1 MDPSPRV
8 IAVVGMVREARIIAG
23 DGVRVVIGGA
33 DSSGLRAKLEA
44 ALAALASPV
53 SRSDTG
59 EVARRA
65 SAVTEGASPP
75 VQAPTVAGP
84 NGPSPAPPFFEQGS
98 GKPLL
103 LSFGVC
109 GALAPAL
116 RAGDLLIA
124 SEVIADGRVYPIDA
138 HWTAQLAAA
147 LPAARLASIT
157 AGDSMIGS
165 IAEKRALHAA
175 TGAAA
180 VDMESHSVAEA
191 AARHG
196 LPFAVVRAVSDTAG
210 HTLPP
215 AALAGLKPDG
225 SPDIGAVLRALARDP
240 SQLPALIRTARDAGA
255 AFRAL
260 ESLKLASLI

>member
-1 MDPSPRV
+1 MGPPPRV

-23 DGVRVVIGGA
+23 DVVRVVIGGG
-33 DSSGLRAKLEA
+33 DSVGLRARLEA
-44 ALAALASPV
+44 TLAALASPV

-59 EVARRA
+59 E
-65 SAVTEGASPP
+65 GASPP
-75 VQAPTVAGP
+75 AQAPSVAGP
-84 NGPSPAPPFFEQGS
+84 DGPSPAPPFFEQGS

-124 SEVIADGRVYPIDA
+124 SALVADGRVWPIDA
-138 HWTAQLAAA
+138 HWTAHLAAA
-147 LPAARLASIT
+147 LPAARLAPLT

-165 IAEKRALHAA
+165 VAEKRALHAA

-180 VDMESHSVAEA
+180 VDMESHIVAEA

-196 LPFAVVRAVSDTAG
+196 LPFAVVRAVSDTAD

-225 SPDIGAVLRALARDP
+225 SPDIGAVLRALARNP
-240 SQLPALIRTARDAGA
+240 SQLPALIRTGRDAGA
-255 AFRAL
+255 AFRGL
-260 ESLKLASLI
+260 EDLKLGSLI